1 MSKIA
6 SLLEAYLTRYHPLET
21 RKEDDF
27 VFFTTR
33 GKERVR
39 MSESNVGAF
48 VKRYARQARQ
58 NHPELNIPNVIHPHQ
73 FRHSRAM
80 HLYADGIHLHYISEF
95 LGHAQLSSTQIY
107 AYSDS
112 EMKRKMLIKARHL
125 NPDDKEL
132 SFDLNDNQTIKKLY
146 GLRH

>member
-1 MSKIA
+1 
-6 SLLEAYLTRYHPLET
+6 
-21 RKEDDF
+21 
-27 VFFTTR
+27 
-33 GKERVR
+33 
-39 MSESNVGAF
+39 
-48 VKRYARQARQ
+48 
-58 NHPELNIPNVIHPHQ
+58 
-73 FRHSRAM
+73 M

-112 EMKRKMLIKARHL
+112 EMKRTMLIKARRL